1 MWLPSVIF
9 GIFSVV
15 AALLLI
21 FMPET
26 MGRPLQESIVGS
38 EAAWAKKSDI
48 KTVSEEVTKNELTN
62 EAFELEETK

>member
-15 AALLLI
+15 AALMLI

-38 EAAWAKKSDI
+38 EAAWANKSDI
-48 KTVSEEVTKNELTN
+48 KTVSEEVAKSDLTN
-62 EAFELEETK
+62 EAFELEESK